1 MKCQDVQ
8 RTLSLFVDGQLA
20 LTEWAIIQG
29 HALECAECRKE
40 LDRLRGL
47 AGGRARASRRR
58 ATAMT
63 AAAMALVLAVAALGG
78 FFIYQGSFPDLPS
91 WRPAPRAVIPTVPPP
106 ESVRAAP
113 VPAPVVRPAPPLEQ
127 PAPPLEQPAPPL
139 EEPAPSLEQPAP
151 PSPTG
156 TTGTAEVTPPST
168 TPPAPPPAPRP
179 AARVEAPP
187 RDRMPTTQARPPVVV
202 NAPPDAEAMPTQSSP
217 SGRAPRSRR

>member
-91 WRPAPRAVIPTVPPP
+91 WRPAPRAVIPTVPAP
-106 ESVRAAP
+106 ESVRPAP
-113 VPAPVVRPAPPLEQ
+113 VPAPVVRPAPSLEQ
-127 PAPPLEQPAPPL
+127 PAPPLEQPAPPS
-139 EEPAPSLEQPAP
+139 PS
-151 PSPTG
+151 G
-156 TTGTAEVTPPST
+156 TTGTAEVTPRST
-168 TPPAPPPAPRP
+168 PPPAPPPAPRP
-179 AARVEAPP
+179 AASVEAPP
-187 RDRMPTTQARPPVVV
+187 RDRMPDTQARPPVVV
-202 NAPPDAEAMPTQSSP
+202 NAPPDAEAMPTQSP
-217 SGRAPRSRR
+217 SGLAPRSRR

>member
-40 LDRLRGL
+40 LDRLRAL
-47 AGGRARASRRR
+47 AGVRARASRRR

-91 WRPAPRAVIPTVPPP
+91 WRPAPRAVIPTVPAP
-106 ESVRAAP
+106 ESVRPAP
-113 VPAPVVRPAPPLEQ
+113 VPVVRPAPPVVRPAPPLE
-127 PAPPLEQPAPPL
+127 E
-139 EEPAPSLEQPAP
+139 PAP
-151 PSPTG
+151 PSPTEI
-156 TTGTAEVTPPST
+156 TGTAEVTPRST
-168 TPPAPPPAPRP
+168 TPPAPPPPAPAPRP

-187 RDRMPTTQARPPVVV
+187 QDRMPTTQARPPVVV
-202 NAPPDAEAMPTQSSP
+202 NAPPDAEAMPTQRP
-217 SGRAPRSRR
+217 SGPAPRSRR

>member
-91 WRPAPRAVIPTVPPP
+91 WRPAPRAVIPTVPAP
-106 ESVRAAP
+106 ESVRPA
-113 VPAPVVRPAPPLEQ
+113 PAPVVRPAPPLE
-127 PAPPLEQPAPPL
+127 P
-139 EEPAPSLEQPAP
+139 PAP

-156 TTGTAEVTPPST
+156 TTGTAEVTPRST
-168 TPPAPPPAPRP
+168 TPPAPPPPAPAPRP
-179 AARVEAPP
+179 AASVEAPP

-202 NAPPDAEAMPTQSSP
+202 NAPPDAEAMPTQSP
-217 SGRAPRSRR
+217 SGLAPRSRR

>member
-47 AGGRARASRRR
+47 AGVRARASRRR

-63 AAAMALVLAVAALGG
+63 AAAMALVLAVAVLGG

-91 WRPAPRAVIPTVPPP
+91 WRPAPRAVIPTVPAP
-106 ESVRAAP
+106 ESVQPAP

-127 PAPPLEQPAPPL
+127 PAPP
-139 EEPAPSLEQPAP
+139 
-151 PSPTG
+151 SPTG
-156 TTGTAEVTPPST
+156 TTGTAEVTPRST
-168 TPPAPPPAPRP
+168 TPPAPPPPAARP
-179 AARVEAPP
+179 AARVEARPQ
-187 RDRMPTTQARPPVVV
+187 DRMPTTQARPPVVV
-202 NAPPDAEAMPTQSSP
+202 NAPPDAEAMPTQSP
-217 SGRAPRSRR
+217 SGLAPRSRR